1 MMEGILYRSASP
13 SDNSHNRASVVDG
26 LIEDVGV
33 QYILN
38 LSDSDDD
45 LKAHIDKEDFHSPY
59 FYSLY
64 QNHKVMP
71 LSMSMQFEN
80 TDFSDKLV
88 KGLTALSKN
97 DGPYLVHCVEGKDRT
112 GFVVMVLEALVGAK
126 YQEMVDDYMETYQN
140 YYSIT
145 LKSDK
150 RKYNTIK
157 EKNIDF
163 MLHYITETE
172 DDEDLEKINYEE
184 KAKDYL
190 SSIGMKDED
199 IKNLQSKLKKVSLG
213 KKKR

>member
-1 MMEGILYRSASP
+1 MKEGILYRSASP
-13 SDNSHNRASVVDG
+13 SDNSHNRASIVDE
-26 LIEDVGV
+26 LIGDVGV

-45 LKAHIDKEDFHSPY
+45 LKAHIDKEDFNSPY

-80 TDFSDKLV
+80 VDFSDKLV